1 MAASEKTSMSVS
13 VFNTKQQC
21 DRHRAGRQVQDFP
34 RKKVPR
40 CGSMWIYGTS
50 GVHFCGKCAKHVFS
64 GVPRQ
69 QQTYYDGS
77 NPANHVGYIYIYIQ
91 LCR

>member
-1 MAASEKTSMSVS
+1 MSVS

-40 CGSMWIYGTS
+40 CGSMWIYGLL
-50 GVHFCGKCAKHVFS
+50 VVIFVANVQNMHFLCAK
-64 GVPRQ
+64 PIMMEAIRR
-69 QQTYYDGS
+69 TTWD
-77 NPANHVGYIYIYIQ
+77 IYTT
-91 LCR
+91 L

>member
-1 MAASEKTSMSVS
+1 MVASEQKSMPVS

-40 CGSMWIYGTS
+40 CGSMWIYGLL
-50 GVHFCGKCAKHVFS
+50 VFIFVANVQNMHFLVYLA
-64 GVPRQ
+64 
-69 QQTYYDGS
+69 S
-77 NPANHVGYIYIYIQ
+77 NKLIMMEAIRRTTWDIYRT
-91 LCR
+91 L